1 MLSRGGRSG
10 DPLQKLARHH
20 NALVTERERSG
31 ARNGVAPAV
40 IPCDQEWAS
49 LLVIASSPTRS
60 KCDAFQA
67 DHKQLRQRATGTA
80 AEEAPEEMAIEPSA
94 VDVVSS
100 VQSSDGQHRL
110 MGFR

>member
-1 MLSRGGRSG
+1 MRIDWHLHHT
-10 DPLQKLARHH
+10 LQKLLRDHD
-20 NALVTERERSG
+20 ALMTERERSG

-67 DHKQLRQRATGTA
+67 DHKQLRQRQQERRQKRRQKKWQSSLPQSTS
-80 AEEAPEEMAIEPSA
+80 SA
-94 VDVVSS
+94 VSN
-100 VQSSDGQHRL
+100 HRTVNI
-110 MGFR
+110 G